1 MTTES
6 EFSDTKDWTWVLDR
20 TCPQCG
26 FDASNVHAGDVA
38 NLIRANAFQWRA
50 LLEAGPEELR
60 NRPRPDTWSP
70 LEYAFHVRDVFE
82 LYHHRLTLMLE
93 QDGPHYPNWN
103 QDETAVE
110 KNYRAA
116 DPSVVSSELSEWA
129 KKLATLFDTVSDDQW
144 QRTGYR
150 SDGAAFTIDS
160 FARYL
165 VHDPIH
171 HLCDAT
177 IR

>member
-1 MTTES
+1 MSDEPV
-6 EFSDTKDWTWVLDR
+6 FSDTADWTWVLER
-20 TCPQCG
+20 PCAQCG
-26 FDASNVHAGDVA
+26 FDASSAHAYDVP
-38 NLIRANAFQWRA
+38 NLLRANAFRWREI
-50 LLEAGPEELR
+50 LAGDPDELR
-60 NRPRPDTWSP
+60 KRPRPDKWSP

-82 LYHHRLTLMLE
+82 LYDHRLQLMLE
-93 QDGPHYPNWN
+93 EDAPHYENWN

-116 DPSVVSSELSEWA
+116 DPAVVSEELSDWA
-129 KKLATLFDTVSDDQW
+129 ARLAARFESVSGAQW

-160 FARYL
+160 FARYFI
-165 VHDPIH
+165 HDPIH

-177 IR
+177 IG